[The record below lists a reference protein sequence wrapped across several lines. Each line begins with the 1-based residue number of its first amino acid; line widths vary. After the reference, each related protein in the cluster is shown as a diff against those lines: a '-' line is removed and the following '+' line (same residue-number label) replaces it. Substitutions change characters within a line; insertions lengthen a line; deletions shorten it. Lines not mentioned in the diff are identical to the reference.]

1 MDQEGEVGTKHMG
14 KIEILEAEEN
24 IVTKKVCGAEEVPTK
39 KGNSMNGSAVAARQ
53 HCRGP

>member
-1 MDQEGEVGTKHMG
+1 MG

-24 IVTKKVCGAEEVPTK
+24 RVTKVCRVEEAPTK
-39 KGNSMNGSAVAARQ
+39 NGNSMNGSAVAARQ